1 MPLHRYP
8 GHVLPVSDFTG
19 ETLGEGS
26 DLLEWGTSAFSV
38 MACKRPL
45 YLQVSQRP
53 HSIQSAL
60 LPLPPPAHCRSLMHA
75 RKRTAFESSAIKQE
89 QA

>member
-1 MPLHRYP
+1 MTIYASTSPVGRYSMQHLLEWKHMRRYP
-8 GHVLPVSDFTG
+8 GHVLPISDFTD

-45 YLQVSQRP
+45 YLQVSQ
-53 HSIQSAL
+53 
-60 LPLPPPAHCRSLMHA
+60 PPQRSH
-75 RKRTAFESSAIKQE
+75 RTIFS
-89 QA
+89 

>member
-1 MPLHRYP
+1 MCRYP

-45 YLQVSQRP
+45 YLQVSQP
-53 HSIQSAL
+53 SHSITCCLSS
-60 LPLPPPAHCRSLMHA
+60 PFF
-75 RKRTAFESSAIKQE
+75 TA
-89 QA
+89 

>member
-1 MPLHRYP
+1 MIEACSTGQGGTHMCRYP

-45 YLQVSQRP
+45 YLQVS
-53 HSIQSAL
+53 
-60 LPLPPPAHCRSLMHA
+60 
-75 RKRTAFESSAIKQE
+75 
-89 QA
+89 